1 MTARA
6 WTLLVIL
13 SGLWGATFLFNRIA
27 VLEIPPLTLVLLRV
41 AIAAVILLAVL
52 GASGVR
58 IVSTRRDAV
67 DLAVMG
73 LVNNVV
79 PFGLIVWGQQHIAAG
94 LAAILNATTP
104 IFAVL
109 FTHALTSEKA
119 TRLKL
124 AGVLLGVA
132 GVTVLVG
139 ADRAVLA
146 DSTTVVA
153 ELACLGAAISYG
165 IASVWSRR
173 FRSRPPLTTAA
184 GQLTASTLM
193 LAPVA
198 LAVDMPWTLPIP
210 SGSAVLS
217 VVALAALCT
226 ALAYVLFFRIVV
238 LAGATSAMLVTLL
251 IPPSAILLGAAVL
264 GERLEPHHFAGLAV
278 IGFGL
283 LLIDGRAA
291 RLLNAKRAGPP

>member
-27 VLEIPPLTLVLLRV
+27 VLEIPPLSLVLVRV
-41 AIAAVILLAVL
+41 AIAAAILLAVL
-52 GASGVR
+52 GASGSR
-58 IVSTRRDAV
+58 LLTTRRDAV

-73 LVNNVV
+73 LVNNIV

-109 FTHALTSEKA
+109 FTHVLTSEKA
-119 TRLKL
+119 GPLKF
-124 AGVLLGVA
+124 AGVVLGVV
-132 GVTVLVG
+132 GVAVLVG
-139 ADRAVLA
+139 TDRTVFTAD
-146 DSTTVVA
+146 TTLVA
-153 ELACLGAAISYG
+153 ELACLGAAVSYG
-165 IASVWSRR
+165 IASVWGRR
-173 FRSRPPLTTAA
+173 FRSRPPVATAA

-198 LAVDMPWTLPIP
+198 LALDRPWTLPIP
-210 SGSAVLS
+210 SGSAILS
-217 VVALAALCT
+217 VLALAALCT
-226 ALAYVLFFRIVV
+226 ALAYVLFFRIIV
-238 LAGATSAMLVTLL
+238 LAGPTSAMLVTLL

-264 GERLEPHHFAGLAV
+264 GESLELHHLAGLAV
-278 IGFGL
+278 IGLGL
-283 LLIDGRAA
+283 VLIDGRAVRA
-291 RLLNAKRAGPP
+291 LNAKRAGPP

>member
-6 WTLLVIL
+6 WILLVIL

-41 AIAAVILLAVL
+41 ALAAAILLAVL
-52 GASGVR
+52 RASGAR
-58 IVSTRRDAV
+58 LVSTRREAV

-73 LVNNVV
+73 LVNNIV

-94 LAAILNATTP
+94 LASILNATTP

-119 TRLKL
+119 GPLKL
-124 AGVLLGVA
+124 AGVVLGVA
-132 GVTVLVG
+132 GVAVLVG
-139 ADRAVLA
+139 ADRTLISG
-146 DSTTVVA
+146 STALVA
-153 ELACLGAAISYG
+153 ELACLGAAVSYG
-165 IASVWSRR
+165 VASVWGRR
-173 FRSRPPLTTAA
+173 FRSRPPVATAA
-184 GQLTASTLM
+184 GQLTASTVM

-198 LAVDMPWTLPIP
+198 LALDRPWTMPFP
-210 SGSAVLS
+210 SGSALLS
-217 VVALAALCT
+217 VLALASLCT

-238 LAGATSAMLVTLL
+238 LAGPTSAMLVTLL
-251 IPPSAILLGAAVL
+251 IPPSAILLGAAIL

-278 IGFGL
+278 IGLGL
-283 LLIDGRAA
+283 LLIDGRAV
-291 RLLNAKRAGPP
+291 RLLDAKRAAPP